1 MVTTHA
7 NAEPTVNSAERG
19 HRFVKSET
27 VYVVADSSGTR
38 RLIDCV
44 FAFCRDTLSLHAK
57 RKACSFNTAD
67 VSHHRPSNKS
77 CILCDELNLF
87 FKDKISRRRFD

>member
-44 FAFCRDTLSLHAK
+44 FAFCRDTLSQNGKHVASKLLMYHI
-57 RKACSFNTAD
+57 TG
-67 VSHHRPSNKS
+67 HP
-77 CILCDELNLF
+77 INLVF
-87 FKDKISRRRFD
+87 YVMN